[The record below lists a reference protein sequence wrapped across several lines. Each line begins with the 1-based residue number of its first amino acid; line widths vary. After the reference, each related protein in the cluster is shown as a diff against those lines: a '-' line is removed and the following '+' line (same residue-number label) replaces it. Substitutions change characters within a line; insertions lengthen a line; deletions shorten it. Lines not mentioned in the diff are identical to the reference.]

1 MRTAKI
7 LLLYLYFNELPSSNF
22 IETCGYCVHC
32 FGVRVIRAVTKI
44 FKLLGKIIH
53 QVSNESNSHGLL
65 LVLLFFCDF
74 LMIVRVN
81 LIKLL
86 QDTDNITMATCTLAL
101 TLLVHVK
108 VLLNL
113 P

>member
-1 MRTAKI
+1 M
-7 LLLYLYFNELPSSNF
+7 
-22 IETCGYCVHC
+22 
-32 FGVRVIRAVTKI
+32 
-44 FKLLGKIIH
+44 
-53 QVSNESNSHGLL
+53 
-65 LVLLFFCDF
+65 VLLFFCDF

-81 LIKLL
+81 LMKLL
-86 QDTDNITMATCTLAL
+86 QDTDNITMATCTLTL

>member
-1 MRTAKI
+1 MRTARI
-7 LLLYLYFNELPSSNF
+7 LLLYLYFNELPSSNV

-86 QDTDNITMATCTLAL
+86 QDTDNITMATCTLTL

-108 VLLNL
+108 LLLNL

>member
-32 FGVRVIRAVTKI
+32 FGVRVIRAVAKI
-44 FKLLGKIIH
+44 LKLLGKIIS
-53 QVSNESNSHGLL
+53 QVSDESNSHGLL
-65 LVLLFFCDF
+65 LVPLSFCDF
-74 LMIVRVN
+74 PTIVRVN
-81 LIKLL
+81 LNKLL
-86 QDTDNITMATCTLAL
+86 QDTDNITMATCTL
-101 TLLVHVK
+101 VK

>member
-22 IETCGYCVHC
+22 IETRGYCVHC
-32 FGVRVIRAVTKI
+32 FGVRVIGDVTKI
-44 FKLLGKIIH
+44 FKLLGKIIC
-53 QVSNESNSHGLL
+53 QVSNESNSHRLL

-74 LMIVRVN
+74 PTILRVN

-86 QDTDNITMATCTLAL
+86 QDTDNITMATCTLG
-101 TLLVHVK
+101 K

>member
-1 MRTAKI
+1 MNQT
-7 LLLYLYFNELPSSNF
+7 
-22 IETCGYCVHC
+22 
-32 FGVRVIRAVTKI
+32 
-44 FKLLGKIIH
+44 
-53 QVSNESNSHGLL
+53 HGLL

-86 QDTDNITMATCTLAL
+86 QDTDNITMATFTL
-101 TLLVHVK
+101 VK

>member
-1 MRTAKI
+1 MNQTATDFFWF
-7 LLLYLYFNELPSSNF
+7 YYFLIKF
-22 IETCGYCVHC
+22 
-32 FGVRVIRAVTKI
+32 
-44 FKLLGKIIH
+44 
-53 QVSNESNSHGLL
+53 
-65 LVLLFFCDF
+65 
-74 LMIVRVN
+74 N

-86 QDTDNITMATCTLAL
+86 QDTDNITMATCTLTL

>member
-1 MRTAKI
+1 MNQTA
-7 LLLYLYFNELPSSNF
+7 
-22 IETCGYCVHC
+22 TD
-32 FGVRVIRAVTKI
+32 
-44 FKLLGKIIH
+44 
-53 QVSNESNSHGLL
+53 
-65 LVLLFFCDF
+65 LFFCDF
-74 LMIVRVN
+74 PTIVRVN

-86 QDTDNITMATCTLAL
+86 QDTDNITMATCTLTL

>member
-1 MRTAKI
+1 MNQTATDFFWF
-7 LLLYLYFNELPSSNF
+7 YF
-22 IETCGYCVHC
+22 
-32 FGVRVIRAVTKI
+32 
-44 FKLLGKIIH
+44 
-53 QVSNESNSHGLL
+53 
-65 LVLLFFCDF
+65 LVLFFCDF

-86 QDTDNITMATCTLAL
+86 QDTDNITMATCTLTL